1 MRKKNLLQ
9 FIEVLQ
15 SLVDILYQAFPHLYT
30 HTRQLVVTKR
40 TQFVLHNSDVQEER
54 FRGNDVSKRCLRIRE
69 MENVSVATAYERLYE
84 DTENTIKWFGAKNS
98 PQCS

>member
-15 SLVDILYQAFPHLYT
+15 SLVDTLCQALPHLY
-30 HTRQLVVTKR
+30 TRQLVVTKR

-84 DTENTIKWFGAKNS
+84 NTEKMKIDRHMK
-98 PQCS
+98 